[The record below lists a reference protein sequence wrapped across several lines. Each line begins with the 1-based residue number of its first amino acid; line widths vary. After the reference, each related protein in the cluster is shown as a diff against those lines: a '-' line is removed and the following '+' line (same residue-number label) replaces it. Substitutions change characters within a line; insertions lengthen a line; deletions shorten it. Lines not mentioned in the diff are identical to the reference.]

1 MASHVALLR
10 GINVGGRNKVPM
22 AELREV
28 VASLGHAGVA
38 TYIQSGNVL
47 FSTEETDNAK
57 LAAAL
62 ESAIED
68 RFGLWSSVVVLSRDE
83 LAEVLAANPYPDEPD
98 PRLVHVVFLNA
109 DPPPDLSDRITAVVG
124 AAAAKGSR
132 DTVQASGRALYV
144 HTPDGF
150 GRSEVAQNLFK
161 LVTPPAEAKEAGR
174 LASQGEKAEPGR
186 HGQELGHGDQAAVAV
201 RGEVVARAVLVT
213 GASRGI
219 GRAVAQAFAELG
231 DRVAVH
237 HRGSPGL
244 ADEVLAGL
252 PGRGHLVVQADLA
265 DAGAVRQMVDRAQA
279 GLGGLDVLVN
289 NAGIYVPHPVTE
301 VSYEQWQDTWREVL
315 AVNLTGAAN
324 VTWCAVQYMKATG
337 GRIVNVTSRG
347 AYRGEPRH
355 PAYGASKAGLN
366 SFGQSMAR
374 ALAPFGIAVAS
385 VAPGFVETAMA
396 RPDLDSARGEEI
408 RAQSPFHRV
417 ATTAEIA
424 AAVVYLASEQ
434 AEWASGAVLDLNGA
448 SYLR

>member
-1 MASHVALLR
+1 M
-10 GINVGGRNKVPM
+10 
-22 AELREV
+22 
-28 VASLGHAGVA
+28 
-38 TYIQSGNVL
+38 
-47 FSTEETDNAK
+47 
-57 LAAAL
+57 
-62 ESAIED
+62 
-68 RFGLWSSVVVLSRDE
+68 
-83 LAEVLAANPYPDEPD
+83 
-98 PRLVHVVFLNA
+98 
-109 DPPPDLSDRITAVVG
+109 
-124 AAAAKGSR
+124 
-132 DTVQASGRALYV
+132 
-144 HTPDGF
+144 
-150 GRSEVAQNLFK
+150 
-161 LVTPPAEAKEAGR
+161 
-174 LASQGEKAEPGR
+174 
-186 HGQELGHGDQAAVAV
+186 
-201 RGEVVARAVLVT
+201 ARAVLVT

-219 GRAVAQAFAELG
+219 GRAVARAFAELG

-237 HRGSPGL
+237 YGASAEL
-244 ADEVLAGL
+244 AAQVVSEL
-252 PGRGHLVVQADLA
+252 PGSGHTVVQADLA
-265 DAGAVRQMVDRAQA
+265 DPEAVRRMVDQA
-279 GLGGLDVLVN
+279 HADLGGLDVLVN
-289 NAGIYVPHPVTE
+289 NAGTYQPHAITE
-301 VSYEQWQDTWREVL
+301 VSYEQWQDAWREVL

-408 RAQSPFHRV
+408 KAQSPFNRV